1 MKVSKAQAA
10 GNREAILKAA
20 SAQMR
25 SRGLGETSVAE
36 VSRAAHL
43 TPGALYSHFQSKDEL
58 TAQAM
63 TCAFD
68 DCIRKFTGLSAPKF
82 LQRYLSTQHRD
93 NPEVGCP
100 TAALV
105 SEIARQP
112 VQLQTSFNDGVARFI
127 ALARESLEKAGAEPG
142 QDRAILMLAAMVGGL
157 ALSRAIRN
165 VDESGSNGILRGVSN
180 QLRLLIED

>member
-10 GNREAILKAA
+10 DNREAILKAA

-36 VSRAAHL
+36 VSRAAGL

-58 TAQAM
+58 SAQAM

-68 DCIRKFTGLSAPKF
+68 DCVREFTGVPAPKF

-93 NPEVGCP
+93 NPDVGCP

-112 VQLQTSFNDGVARFI
+112 VQLQAAFNDGVDRFI
-127 ALARESLEKAGAEPG
+127 ALARESLEKSGAEYG
-142 QDRAILMLAAMVGGL
+142 RDRAVLMFAAMVGGL

-165 VDESGSNGILRGVSN
+165 VDESTSTEILRAVSK
-180 QLRLLIED
+180 QLRLLIDD